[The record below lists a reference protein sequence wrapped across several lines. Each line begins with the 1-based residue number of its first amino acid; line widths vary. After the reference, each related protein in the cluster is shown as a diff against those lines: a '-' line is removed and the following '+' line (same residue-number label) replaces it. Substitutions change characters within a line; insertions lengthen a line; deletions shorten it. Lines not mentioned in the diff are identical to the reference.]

1 MGPQDTLTIDPVAMN
16 VVSRIASGC
25 RVDGNNLFEGGLL
38 VQGELD
44 GVTEIRGR
52 LIVWK
57 DAVVSGRIR
66 ILGDLYLFGQLGET
80 NADSDAT
87 VLHCHGTAWVASTGV
102 STGTLHAQ
110 RLQLYEGADLQGP
123 FHTLPKSMALPVLD
137 DRPVNPRTTTA
148 SAMPPPASR
157 KRPIPPTT

>member
-1 MGPQDTLTIDPVAMN
+1 MGPQDTLTIDPIAMN

-25 RVDGNNLFEGGLL
+25 RVDGHNVFEGGLL
-38 VQGELD
+38 VQGEL
-44 GVTEIRGR
+44 GGSSEIRGR

-57 DAVVSGRIR
+57 DAVVTGRIR
-66 ILGDLYLFGQLGET
+66 VLGDLYLFGQLGQ
-80 NADSDAT
+80 SDAAAGET

-123 FHTLPKSMALPVLD
+123 FHTLPRSMALPVLD
-137 DRPVNPRTTTA
+137 DRPADPRSVA
-148 SAMPPPASR
+148 ST
-157 KRPIPPTT
+157 PPTAHPKSRANAPTS